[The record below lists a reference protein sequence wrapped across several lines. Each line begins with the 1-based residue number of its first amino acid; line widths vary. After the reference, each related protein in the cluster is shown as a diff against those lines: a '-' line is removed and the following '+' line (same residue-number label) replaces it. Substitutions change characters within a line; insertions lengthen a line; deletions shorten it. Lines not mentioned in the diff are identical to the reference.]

1 MPWFAL
7 WVFSCAPVS
16 GLFAPAAL
24 EYRREWNKPISLKNL
39 EALDRWP
46 EVELSPEA
54 RQALDEFREAER
66 RRREY
71 CGRWF

>member
-1 MPWFAL
+1 
-7 WVFSCAPVS
+7 
-16 GLFAPAAL
+16 
-24 EYRREWNKPISLKNL
+24 LKKL

-46 EVELSPEA
+46 EAVLSPEA

-71 CGRWF
+71 CGRRF

>member
-7 WVFSCAPVS
+7 WGFSCAPVS
-16 GLFAPAAL
+16 WLFVPA
-24 EYRREWNKPISLKNL
+24 
-39 EALDRWP
+39 ALDRWQ
-46 EVELSPEA
+46 EVELSKEA

-71 CGRWF
+71 CGRRF